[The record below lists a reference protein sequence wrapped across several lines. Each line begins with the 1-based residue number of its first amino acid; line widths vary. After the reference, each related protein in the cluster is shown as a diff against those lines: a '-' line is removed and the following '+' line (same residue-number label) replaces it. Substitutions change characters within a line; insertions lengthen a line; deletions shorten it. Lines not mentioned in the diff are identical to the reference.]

1 MRAFVLVP
9 VVVAIAVAVGFAIV
23 RATGHD
29 AHVRELLA
37 AAVTCL
43 LAGELA
49 ATPLLSARGA
59 NQAGVAQA
67 ALIGTVV
74 HLFVCVVVAAVVV
87 LGHLPLGQSFVYWLL
102 GLYWVTLI
110 ALVIAFAKAVRSAPI
125 AGTS

>member
-9 VVVAIAVAVGFAIV
+9 VVVALAGAIAFATI

-29 AHVRELLA
+29 PHIREMIA
-37 AAVTCL
+37 AAVACL

-49 ATPLLSARGA
+49 ATPMLSAR
-59 NQAGVAQA
+59 QASQAAVAQA

-74 HLFVCVVVAAVVV
+74 HLFVCVVIAGVVI

-102 GLYWVTLI
+102 GLYWATLI
-110 ALVIAFAKAVRSAPI
+110 ALVVAFAKAVQSAPT
-125 AGTS
+125 AG